1 MRKAEERMCRR
12 YTTALQHN
20 CHSRLAAVEKGETRE
35 AALCRVS
42 GVEGRLVRMG
52 ETRGWGGGKAEG
64 KRERE
69 RWTLKRERDGGNWRG
84 VGHFR
89 EPWDLAAV

>member
-1 MRKAEERMCRR
+1 M
-12 YTTALQHN
+12 
-20 CHSRLAAVEKGETRE
+20 
-35 AALCRVS
+35 
-42 GVEGRLVRMG
+42 
-52 ETRGWGGGKAEG
+52 GGGGGEAEG